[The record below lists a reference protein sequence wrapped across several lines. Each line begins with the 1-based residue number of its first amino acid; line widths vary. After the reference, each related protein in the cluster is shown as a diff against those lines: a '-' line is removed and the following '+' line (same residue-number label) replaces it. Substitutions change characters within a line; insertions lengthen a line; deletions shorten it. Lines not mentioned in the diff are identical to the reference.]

1 MRRMN
6 GSNARADTYLYLL
19 DYPLSKFCEYLA
31 WNVLGGRQQ
40 WSRCPKSFEAPG
52 GTDASTLACRG
63 MLVGRENLEA
73 WNVNRKPSAGIL
85 RAWVRSEPPALTW
98 LLLGFNFGNFGIY
111 EEICT

>member
-1 MRRMN
+1 MN

-19 DYPLSKFCEYLA
+19 DYPLSKGCEYLA
-31 WNVLGGRQQ
+31 WNVLGDATSGAGAQKALKR
-40 WSRCPKSFEAPG
+40 PAAP
-52 GTDASTLACRG
+52 TPQLWLVEECWWDAQG
-63 MLVGRENLEA
+63 

-98 LLLGFNFGNFGIY
+98 LLLGFNFDNFRIY